1 MTISNDATQRR
12 ETSRGNGTTG
22 GQFGHQ
28 QHSVPAAPR
37 VIPEPG
43 DGLLALARANREI
56 DLTEDARGFDDER
69 VSMMTLMK
77 YDPADTDSTLVLDYN
92 ENPNWD
98 KRFTHEQLQKH
109 DLLIA
114 DAYSDWFDADVDD
127 FEYQEDG
134 DSNLSLSLTS
144 RIPDAGLSEAT
155 VGQTS
160 WNLHARFA
168 NETDPGTFG
177 SEYIGAEID
186 RRIETAENRN
196 VRAGIHEWMHNRGH
210 AGMSIAYR
218 EKAAYFR
225 GGDHLVKIDR
235 DGAHWRAHIPLELN
249 NAHGREF
256 DQAEADGKYEWTRH
270 LPAETA
276 ARTNGITEGA

>member
-12 ETSRGNGTTG
+12 EASRGNGTTG

-28 QHSVPAAPR
+28 QHSAPAPL

-43 DGLLALARANREI
+43 DGLLAKARANREI
-56 DLTEDARGFDDER
+56 DLTDDVRGFDDER
-69 VSMMTLMK
+69 ISTMTLMK
-77 YDPADTDSTLVLDYN
+77 YDPADMDSTLVLNYN

-109 DLLIA
+109 DLLIV

-134 DSNLSLSLTS
+134 DSNLSLSLAS
-144 RIPDAGLSEAT
+144 RIPDAELSEAT
-155 VGQTS
+155 VGQTA

-177 SEYIGAEID
+177 SEYIGTEID

-196 VRAGIHEWMHNRGH
+196 IRTGIHEWTHNRGH
-210 AGMSIAYR
+210 AGVGITYR

-225 GGDHLVKIDR
+225 GGDHLIKIDR

-249 NAHGREF
+249 NTRGREF
-256 DQAEADGKYEWTRH
+256 DQAEADGQYAWTRH

>member
-1 MTISNDATQRR
+1 MTISSDAAQRR
-12 ETSRGNGTTG
+12 EASRGNGTTG

-28 QHSVPAAPR
+28 QHSAPAPLTIA
-37 VIPEPG
+37 EPG
-43 DGLLALARANREI
+43 DGLLSKARANREI
-56 DLTEDARGFDDER
+56 DLTDDARGFDDER

-77 YDPADTDSTLVLDYN
+77 YDPADTDSTLVLDYS

-98 KRFTHEQLQKH
+98 KRFTHEQLQQH

-134 DSNLSLSLTS
+134 DSNLSLSLTA
-144 RIPDAGLSEAT
+144 RIPDEELSDET
-155 VGQTS
+155 VGQAA

-177 SEYIGAEID
+177 AEYIGAEID
-186 RRIETAENRN
+186 RRIETAENPN
-196 VRAGIHEWMHNRGH
+196 VRAGIHEWTSNRGH
-210 AGMSIAYR
+210 AGVGVTYR

-235 DGAHWRAHIPLELN
+235 DGHHWRAHIPIELN
-249 NAHGREF
+249 NARGREF
-256 DQAEADGKYEWTRH
+256 DQAEADGKYEWIRH
-270 LPAETA
+270 EPAETA
-276 ARTNGITEGA
+276 ARTNGLPEGA

>member
-12 ETSRGNGTTG
+12 EASRGNGTTG

-28 QHSVPAAPR
+28 QHSAPAPLADTGPT
-37 VIPEPG
+37 PEA
-43 DGLLALARANREI
+43 LLATLRTERETDLSSIAREWS
-56 DLTEDARGFDDER
+56 DER
-69 VSMMTLMK
+69 VSTMTLMK
-77 YDPADTDSTLVLDYN
+77 YDPDDTESTLVVDYN

-114 DAYSDWFDADVDD
+114 DAYSDWFDADIDD
-127 FEYQEDG
+127 FEYDENG
-134 DSNLSLSLTS
+134 DSNLSLSLTQT
-144 RIPDAGLSEAT
+144 IPDAELTQQRAAE
-155 VGQTS
+155 VGWDLQ
-160 WNLHARFA
+160 ARFV

-186 RRIETAENRN
+186 RRIATAENRN
-196 VRAGIHEWMHNRGH
+196 IRAGIHEWMHNRGH

-235 DGAHWRAHIPLELN
+235 DGTHWRAHIPIELN

-256 DQAEADGKYEWTRH
+256 DRAEADGKYEWTRH

>member
-12 ETSRGNGTTG
+12 EAARGNGTTG

-28 QHSVPAAPR
+28 QHSAPL
-37 VIPEPG
+37 VIHEPG
-43 DGLLALARANREI
+43 DGLLARARANREI

-69 VSMMTLMK
+69 VSMMMLMK
-77 YDPADTDSTLVLDYN
+77 YDPADTDSTLVLDYS

-127 FEYQEDG
+127 FEYQADG
-134 DSNLSLSLTS
+134 DSNLSLSLTA
-144 RIPDAGLSEAT
+144 RIPDAELSEAT
-155 VGQTS
+155 VGQTA

-186 RRIETAENRN
+186 RRIATAENPN
-196 VRAGIHEWMHNRGH
+196 IRAGIHEWMHNRGH
-210 AGMSIAYR
+210 AGVGITYR

-235 DGAHWRAHIPLELN
+235 DGAHWRAHIPIELN

-276 ARTNGITEGA
+276 ARTNGTTQGA